1 MEDDRGDALLV
12 EATLEESEA
21 EVEVSWHPTVP
32 TAEDIAVHR
41 PDCVLVDL
49 GLPGLVGLEALEQVL
64 ALVGRTPV
72 IVLTGLDDRATGLV
86 AVGAGAAD
94 YLVKGDHDGE
104 ALVRAI
110 GFAVERTAAEA
121 ARVRWREAEFLRAEN
136 LRLERGLLPRP
147 VLDGSGLLWARRY
160 RPGAETSVLG
170 GDFFDAVLRPDGTVR
185 AVLGDVSG
193 HGPDE
198 AALGVCLRIAW
209 RTLVLR
215 GVPDDEILPALDDVL
230 DSERQDHQFCTAVD
244 LTIAPDRSHLTTRL
258 AGHPPPILLGAEP
271 QLLGNAHRGLPLGVR
286 AGRGWASET
295 IALGHEWGL
304 LAFTDGA
311 FEVLLDDG
319 SRLELSGL
327 VDLVADQPRALDQ
340 AGLDALLD
348 AVEQPHRASGHPDDL
363 ALIGFLVP

>member
-1 MEDDRGDALLV
+1 MEDDRGDAMLV
-12 EATLEESEA
+12 EAMLEESEA
-21 EVEVSWHPTVP
+21 LVEIRWLPTVP
-32 TAEDIAVHR
+32 TEADLVDR

-49 GLPGLVGLEALEQVL
+49 GLPGLSGLEALDRVL
-64 ALVGRTPV
+64 ALVSPTPV
-72 IVLTGLDDRATGLV
+72 IVLTGLDDRATGLA
-86 AVGAGAAD
+86 AVSAGAAD

-147 VLDGSGLLWARRY
+147 VLDGAGLLWARRY
-160 RPGAETSVLG
+160 QPGAETSVLG
-170 GDFFDAVLRPDGTVR
+170 GDFFDALLREDGSVR

-230 DSERQDHQFCTAVD
+230 SFERQDHQFCTAVD
-244 LTIAPDRSHLTTRL
+244 LTIDADRAHVTTRL
-258 AGHPPPILLGAEP
+258 AGHPPPIVLGAEP
-271 QLLGNAHRGLPLGVR
+271 RMLGNAHRGLPLGVR
-286 AGRGWASET
+286 AGRSWASET
-295 IALGHEWGL
+295 VHLGDDWGL

-319 SRLELSGL
+319 SRLELAGL
-327 VDLVADQPRALDQ
+327 LDLVAAHPRPTDQT
-340 AGLDALLD
+340 GLDALLD
-348 AVEQPHRASGHPDDL
+348 AVERPHRTSGHPDDL